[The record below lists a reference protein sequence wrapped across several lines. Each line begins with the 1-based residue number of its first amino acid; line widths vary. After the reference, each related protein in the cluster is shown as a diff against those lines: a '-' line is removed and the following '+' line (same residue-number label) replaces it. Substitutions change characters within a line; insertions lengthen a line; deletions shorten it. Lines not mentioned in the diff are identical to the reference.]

1 MLTLLFI
8 VCIVNIRSAMI
19 RVRDSAEKKSDISII
34 WAELTELT
42 SLNLS
47 ELAAEQYTEWEYLS
61 AVIRAADL
69 HSQELTL
76 YCCLTAHSQQQ
87 RSHYT
92 ENNSEK
98 SIEEEL
104 VKKSFKTDVE

>member
-8 VCIVNIRSAMI
+8 VCIADMRSAII

-61 AVIRAADL
+61 AVIRAVSL
-69 HSQELTL
+69 HLWELTL
-76 YCCLTAHSQQQ
+76 YCCLIICDQQQ

-92 ENNSEK
+92 ESDSEK

-104 VKKSFKTDVE
+104 AKKSFKTDIE

>member
-8 VCIVNIRSAMI
+8 VCIADMRFTIIRAE
-19 RVRDSAEKKSDISII
+19 DSAEKKSDISII
-34 WAELTELT
+34 WAELIRLI

-47 ELAAEQYTEWEYLS
+47 ELAAEQYTEWEHLS

-69 HSQELTL
+69 HSQELIL
-76 YCCLTAHSQQQ
+76 CCYLTVCSQQQ

-92 ENNSEK
+92 ESDSEK
-98 SIEEEL
+98 PIEE
-104 VKKSFKTDVE
+104 S